1 MARLKPDDRR
11 QAIVDAALRVARR
24 KGLATTT
31 VRDVAAEMGTSSGLI
46 HHYFQSMDQVLA
58 AAFERAARLDLEN
71 VIIAV
76 AATPDPPAALAAFF
90 AAYAPEES
98 DWTFQL
104 WLDAWSEA
112 TRRPALRETSAEI
125 NVAWQQL
132 MAGIIRDGV
141 DSGVFTSVD
150 PEVSAWRIISVLDG
164 LLLQVIAHRTTVSR
178 ERMLE
183 WARGAAELELSLP
196 VGALVG
202 G

>member
-1 MARLKPDDRR
+1 MARLNPDHRR
-11 QAIVDAALRVARR
+11 QAIVDAALLVARR

-46 HHYFQSMDQVLA
+46 HHYFHSMDQVLA

-71 VIIAV
+71 VINAV
-76 AATPDPPAALAAFF
+76 ADAPDPPAALAAFF
-90 AAYAPEES
+90 EAYAPEES

-112 TRRPALRETSAEI
+112 ARRPALRETSAKM

-141 DSGVFTSVD
+141 DSGDFTSAD

-196 VGALVG
+196 LGALVG